1 MPDYPDADVHAFLRE
16 HRDLAYAS
24 RRTIEQEMSIDDAA
38 RSLALAER
46 YLYWLMIILDPEA
59 SDELKTIAAEMTY
72 LQSWVD
78 SRAGRELP

>member
-1 MPDYPDADVHAFLRE
+1 
-16 HRDLAYAS
+16 
-24 RRTIEQEMSIDDAA
+24 MSIDDAA

-46 YLYWLMIILDPEA
+46 YLCWLMIILDPEA